1 MAKIYATAQDG
12 TDAKLSITLYNWT
25 GNLIANGWNKF
36 PNGLM
41 IQWGIADLG
50 GNKIEGESAYFTFPT
65 QFLYSVFVL
74 SITTLNLDT
83 SNPDAYDCTIQARYT
98 NVDTFNVYKQRWS
111 ESSDY
116 WFAKFNWVA
125 LGH

>member
-65 QFLYSVFVL
+65 NFLNAVFIIIL
-74 SITTLNLDT
+74 TLDNLDT
-83 SNPDAYDCTIQARYT
+83 VGNKSINGLIQARWNT
-98 NVDTFNVYKQRWS
+98 LSTFNVYKQTL
-111 ESSDY
+111 DGDGY
-116 WFAKFNWVA
+116 IFKLFNWIA